1 MGNRERQK
9 IFWCKNM
16 IKHIIEIDQWNIQL
30 FHIKDPKPGLGILSK
45 LLSINTD
52 AGTSCWSMLRKCF
65 EAVEFIVLLVHCFSS
80 SVTRRGGECSR
91 VFVRRFCW
99 ILQGFEEEGVVVEV
113 NRWRHWKEE
122 QKLGG
127 GVMDL

>member
-1 MGNRERQK
+1 
-9 IFWCKNM
+9 M

-80 SVTRRGGECSR
+80 SVTRRCGGR
-91 VFVRRFCW
+91 IGKRG
-99 ILQGFEEEGVVVEV
+99 QGKGGAERGFEEGVVVEV